1 MYSGNAPYY
10 NTKGNWTI
18 PDDDDTPS
26 WRNLWMGIIVINTNA
41 FVYVRKP
48 KPNIFIFRHWDI
60 VQCRKINCSVF
71 VVSFGECLVS
81 IVVDMMMMDDDPAKL
96 SGAL

>member
-1 MYSGNAPYY
+1 MVRFLCSVFVVSFGECLVS
-10 NTKGNWTI
+10 I
-18 PDDDDTPS
+18 VVDMMMMDDGPAIQILILIIAITS
-26 WRNLWMGIIVINTNA
+26 LIIIVIITNA

-71 VVSFGECLVS
+71 VFGICCLVW
-81 IVVDMMMMDDDPAKL
+81 
-96 SGAL
+96 